1 MENFEVT
8 KIKDE
13 IEREKSRG
21 NLKKVLLVSDIQGVQ
36 WKPSPHS
43 WQGVNAKE
51 TERERGVGDLF
62 IQWGHIKDQHV
73 IYIHIKPSDY
83 FIFIFRTYLF
93 LFCRP

>member
-1 MENFEVT
+1 M
-8 KIKDE
+8 
-13 IEREKSRG
+13 R
-21 NLKKVLLVSDIQGVQ
+21 LVSDIQGVQ

-73 IYIHIKPSDY
+73 IYIHINPSDY
-83 FIFIFRTYLF
+83 FIFIFRASFYL
-93 LFCRP
+93 LGLECMMYKDKKPTCIN